1 MQIPDEGHFRVN
13 TVLIAS
19 IATCFAILGSVAVF
33 WNSRERQLWAN
44 TWAVQQI
51 EIRNSVYD
59 KRYDTLVETLSDIR
73 KRQNDIFDVM
83 TINSKRIAQLEA
95 DFKSFRDMY
104 FLGEKRQRSKFQKPD
119 NGGGEDAGN
128 SHE

>member
-1 MQIPDEGHFRVN
+1 MQTPDDAHFRVN
-13 TVLIAS
+13 TVMIAS

-59 KRYDTLVETLSDIR
+59 KRYDTLVETLGDIR

-83 TINSKRIAQLEA
+83 TINSKRIAQLES
-95 DFKSFRDMY
+95 DFKSFRDIY
-104 FLGEKRQRSKFQKPD
+104 FLDERRQGAKSEKLD
-119 NGGGEDAGN
+119 TGGEDARKT
-128 SHE
+128 HE